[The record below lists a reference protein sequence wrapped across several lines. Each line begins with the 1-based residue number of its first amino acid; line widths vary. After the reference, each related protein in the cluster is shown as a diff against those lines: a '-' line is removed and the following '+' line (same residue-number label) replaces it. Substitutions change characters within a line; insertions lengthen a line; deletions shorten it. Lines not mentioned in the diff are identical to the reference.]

1 LITLSLGK
9 AYRSFGGE
17 WRRRTPPRYAAFTDS
32 GRHQLWAIAQRAALP
47 TGAGSQLR
55 PVNPSSGLLYVKT
68 GAANVTADSNA
79 LPLLPSSSEIV
90 TVDGAATNI
99 ATYASATAGPLLVT
113 RGEGR

>member
-1 LITLSLGK
+1 MTASNAPFAAGSVTITV
-9 AYRSFGGE
+9 
-17 WRRRTPPRYAAFTDS
+17 AASSTS
-32 GRHQLWAIAQRAALP
+32 QRAALP